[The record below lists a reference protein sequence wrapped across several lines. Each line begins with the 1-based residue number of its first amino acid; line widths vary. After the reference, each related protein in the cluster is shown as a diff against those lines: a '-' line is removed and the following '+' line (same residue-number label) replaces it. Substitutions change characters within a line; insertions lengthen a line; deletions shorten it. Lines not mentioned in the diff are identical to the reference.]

1 MWENDKDRHV
11 VIIAMTA
18 NALIDDR
25 QRCLQVGMDDYISK
39 PIHPHEL
46 KDTLERWIK

>member
-1 MWENDKDRHV
+1 MEIDKGRHV

-18 NALIDDR
+18 NALLDDR

-39 PIHPHEL
+39 PIHPQEL
-46 KDTLERWIK
+46 KETLQRWIK